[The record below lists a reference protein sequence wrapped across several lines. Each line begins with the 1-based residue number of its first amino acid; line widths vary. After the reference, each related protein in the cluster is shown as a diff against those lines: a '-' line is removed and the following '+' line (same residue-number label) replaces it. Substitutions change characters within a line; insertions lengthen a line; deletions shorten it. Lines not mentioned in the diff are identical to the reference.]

1 MHFIKNFMLFVALLY
16 FSFNTIA
23 QNPDFPE
30 TQYTIYLK
38 NGKSISGVRL
48 WNIDTFKVEYVLNK
62 NLTDIRTNE
71 VSDITCSS
79 FYILF
84 DNRNMYSKNE
94 YDSIINLKN
103 ELVRGIITKIDT
115 NKNIITYIPH
125 NQRKQVEVYY
135 LGYKIKSFNGK
146 ILDSES
152 IFKMKITDVS
162 KSNKIGKINKNSE
175 KYKKL
180 NRTCGIALIIYIG
193 AWFLVSI
200 FL

>member
-1 MHFIKNFMLFVALLY
+1 MLFVALFY

-38 NGKSISGVRL
+38 NGKSISGVWL

-62 NLTDIRTNE
+62 NLTDISTNE
-71 VSDITCSS
+71 VSDITCSL

-84 DNRNMYSKNE
+84 NSINRYSKNE
-94 YDSIINLKN
+94 YDSIKNSKN
-103 ELVRGIITKIDT
+103 ETLRGIITKIDS
-115 NKNIITYIPH
+115 NKNKITYIPYKL
-125 NQRKQVEVYY
+125 RKQVEVNY

-152 IFKMKITDVS
+152 INKMKITDVS
-162 KSNKIGKINKNSE
+162 KSNKRGKIDKNSE

-193 AWFLVSI
+193 AYFLVTF